1 MKSLLAA
8 VAAFALAGSAQAA
21 IIGPDL
27 SAFGTES
34 GNSGQFTIESTAY
47 ITSFSLLHNP
57 RQDRWVVSDD
67 GLVNLFFD
75 AESSSWPGSVAKIR
89 RIPTGFI
96 AYWTPPPA
104 TSVLHYAGCVE
115 GSCGYTETLDYFS
128 TIMFAA
134 DFAPGSE
141 GETWTFKNSISP
153 EHLAGIPEAST
164 WAMMIIGFAG
174 VGTTLR
180 ARRRTLVLRPA
191 LAR

>member
-1 MKSLLAA
+1 MKSLIAA
-8 VAAFALAGSAQAA
+8 IAAFALAGSAEAA

-47 ITSFSLLHNP
+47 ITHFSLFHNS
-57 RQDRWVVSDD
+57 RQDRFVVSDD

-75 AESSSWPGSVAKIR
+75 AESTSWPGSVPTIK

-96 AYWTPPPA
+96 AYWAPPPA
-104 TSVLHYAGCVE
+104 TSVIHYPGCVE
-115 GSCGYTETLDYFS
+115 GSCGYTETLDFFS

-141 GETWTFKNSISP
+141 GQTWTFKNSISP
-153 EHLAGIPEAST
+153 EHLPGIPEPSS
-164 WAMMIIGFAG
+164 WAMMIVGFLG
-174 VGTTLR
+174 VGSAIR
-180 ARRRTLVLRPA
+180 VRRRAATS
-191 LAR
+191 LA